1 MANKKVSSAPLF
13 GSPTVQQVKSVQDAI
28 EAYAANL
35 VKNGAQARKLLT
47 EIEPAEEPG
56 DPAVDEK

>member
-1 MANKKVSSAPLF
+1 M
-13 GSPTVQQVKSVQDAI
+13 KSVQDAI